1 MAGGAPG
8 ARWAQFAAA
17 WKRGMGMWVG
27 GGSQKGLMHVLL
39 WESAM
44 HMLLPP
50 QSDPEEPRMGC
61 SSGSSMELKCLLHT
75 Q

>member
-27 GGSQKGLMHVLL
+27 GGKSERINACPAVGMSHAHVAAST
-39 WESAM
+39 E
-44 HMLLPP
+44 
-50 QSDPEEPRMGC
+50 
-61 SSGSSMELKCLLHT
+61 
-75 Q
+75 